1 MTECYN
7 FSCQGESHKVS
18 NKPCQDFSYSAVT
31 DNGMTIAIVCDGHG
45 GDRYFRSDI
54 GAKFATEVILE
65 AVRQFVLSID
75 QSLFEGKPYTAEE
88 AIAIE
93 ENADSSEEPIKKQKP
108 VDIAFRQLF
117 SSIIF
122 LWNNKIVE
130 HAANTPISSWETEY
144 VDSKYLEDLKH
155 GIKLEK
161 VYGCTLMVYVQMP
174 TYWFAFHLGDGKCI
188 SFQKEPFWMEP
199 IPWDDRCFLNKTT
212 SICDSGAINE
222 FRYCYQGD
230 GHFPM
235 AVFLGSDGLDDSF
248 GEIENLTNF
257 YIQVV
262 KMLVNEGR
270 EATLKS
276 IEKELPQLSTIG
288 SKDDMSIAF
297 VYDMDALR
305 THIADF
311 IQYQIKLVTDNIH
324 ATDSRIK
331 QLKQKLHHV
340 QIMETYS
347 EKDKIEA
354 DYARQDIERAKEGRT
369 KLLLKHD
376 ALMQQLSLSICK
388 ELCENG
394 EAK

>member
-54 GAKFATEVILE
+54 GARFATEVILE
-65 AVRQFVLSID
+65 VVRQFVLSID
-75 QSLFEGKPYTAEE
+75 QSLFEGKPYTPEE

-93 ENADSSEEPIKKQKP
+93 ENADSSEQPIKKQKP

-122 LWNNKIVE
+122 QWNNKIVE

-199 IPWDDRCFLNKTT
+199 IPWDDRCFLNDTT

-376 ALMQQLSLSICK
+376 ALIQQLSLSICK
-388 ELCENG
+388 ELRENG

>member
-1 MTECYN
+1 MIECYN

-18 NKPCQDFSYSAVT
+18 NKPCQDFSYTAVT
-31 DNGMTIAIVCDGHG
+31 DNGLTIAIVCDGHG

-54 GAKFATEVILE
+54 GARFAAEVTLE
-65 AVRQFVLSID
+65 SVRQFVSSID

-88 AIAIE
+88 AIALE
-93 ENADSSEEPIKKQKP
+93 DTFEEPIKKQKT

-122 LWNNKIVE
+122 QWNNKICE
-130 HAANTPISSWETEY
+130 HAANTPISSWETGY
-144 VDSKYLEDLKH
+144 VDSKYLEELKQ

-161 VYGCTLMVYVQMP
+161 IYGCTLMVYVQMP

-188 SFQKEPFWMEP
+188 SFQNEPFWMEP

-212 SICDSGAINE
+212 SICDAEAINE

-248 GEIENLTNF
+248 GEIKNLTNF
-257 YIQVV
+257 YIQIV

-270 EATLKS
+270 EATIKS
-276 IEKELPQLSTIG
+276 IEEELPHLSTIG
-288 SKDDMSIAF
+288 SKDDMSVAF
-297 VYDMDALR
+297 VYDVDVLR
-305 THIADF
+305 NHITVF
-311 IQYQIKLVTDNIH
+311 IQYQIKLVMDNIH
-324 ATDSRIK
+324 AMDNRID
-331 QLKQKLHHV
+331 QLTKKLQCV
-340 QIMETYS
+340 QETETCS
-347 EKDKIEA
+347 EKEKIEA
-354 DYARQDIERAKEGRT
+354 DYARQDIERAKVERT
-369 KLLLKHD
+369 NLLQKQD
-376 ALMQQLSLSICK
+376 ALMQQLSLSISK
-388 ELCENG
+388 DICENG

>member
-1 MTECYN
+1 M
-7 FSCQGESHKVS
+7 
-18 NKPCQDFSYSAVT
+18 A
-31 DNGMTIAIVCDGHG
+31 IAIVCDGHG

-54 GAKFATEVILE
+54 GARFAAEVTQE
-65 AVRQFVLSID
+65 SVRQFVSSID

-88 AIAIE
+88 AIALE
-93 ENADSSEEPIKKQKP
+93 ESSSEEPIKKQKT

-122 LWNNKIVE
+122 QWNSKISE
-130 HAANTPISSWETEY
+130 HATNTPISSWETEH
-144 VDSKYLEDLKH
+144 VDSKYLEELKQ

-161 VYGCTLMVYVQMP
+161 IYGCTLMVYVQMP

-212 SICDSGAINE
+212 SICDAGAINE

-270 EATLKS
+270 EATIKS
-276 IEKELPQLSTIG
+276 VEEELPQLSAIG
-288 SKDDMSIAF
+288 SKDDMSVAF
-297 VYDMDALR
+297 VYDVDALR
-305 THIADF
+305 NHITNF

-324 ATDSRIK
+324 ATDSRIE
-331 QLKQKLHHV
+331 QLTQKLQHV
-340 QIMETYS
+340 QVTEVYS
-347 EKDKIEA
+347 EKDRIEA
-354 DYARQDIERAKEGRT
+354 DYARQDIERAKEERT

-376 ALMQQLSLSICK
+376 ALMQQLSLSTSK

>member
-1 MTECYN
+1 
-7 FSCQGESHKVS
+7 
-18 NKPCQDFSYSAVT
+18 
-31 DNGMTIAIVCDGHG
+31 MTIAIVCDGHG

-54 GAKFATEVILE
+54 GAKFAAEVTNE
-65 AVRQFVLSID
+65 TVRQFVSSVN

-88 AIAIE
+88 AIALDE
-93 ENADSSEEPIKKQKP
+93 PSSEEPIKKQKP
-108 VDIAFRQLF
+108 IDIAFRQLF

-122 LWNNKIVE
+122 QWNNKIVE
-130 HAANTPISSWETEY
+130 HAAQTPISLWETEH
-144 VDSKYLEDLKH
+144 VDSKYLDDLKQ
-155 GIKLEK
+155 GIRLEK
-161 VYGCTLMVYVQMP
+161 IYGCTLMVYVQMQ

-188 SFQKEPFWMEP
+188 SFQQEPLWMEP
-199 IPWDDRCFLNKTT
+199 IPWDGRCFLNKTT

-248 GEIENLTNF
+248 GEIENLANF

-262 KMLVNEGR
+262 KMLVKEGR
-270 EATLKS
+270 DETIRS

-288 SKDDMSIAF
+288 SKDDMSVAF

-305 THIADF
+305 NHLAEF
-311 IQYQIKLVTDNIH
+311 IQYQIQLVTDNIH
-324 ATDSRIK
+324 TTDSRIK
-331 QLKQKLHHV
+331 QLTQKLNHV
-340 QIMETYS
+340 EVTEGFS

-376 ALMQQLSLSICK
+376 ALMQQLSLSISK
-388 ELCENG
+388 GICENG